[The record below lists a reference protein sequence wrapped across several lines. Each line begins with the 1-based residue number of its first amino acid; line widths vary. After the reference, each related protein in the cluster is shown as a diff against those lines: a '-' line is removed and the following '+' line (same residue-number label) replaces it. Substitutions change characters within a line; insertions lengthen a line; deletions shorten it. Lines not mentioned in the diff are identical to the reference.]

1 MFMPFVGEYS
11 HTLDA
16 KNRIFVPAKLR
27 EELGEHFYIT
37 RKMNKTC
44 LAVYSTA
51 EMDRICEQIN
61 QFPDSEVSE
70 IKEFL
75 FSKTIYATPDS
86 NGRIV
91 LPQPIL
97 DYAQIDKN
105 AVIIGAGNHLQIW
118 SDTLWAEQEAKRDM
132 SAIRT
137 KLASLGL

>member
-1 MFMPFVGEYS
+1 MPFVGEYS

-16 KNRIFVPAKLR
+16 KNRIFIPAKLR
-27 EELGEHFYIT
+27 EELGDHFYIT

-44 LAVYSTA
+44 LAVYSTS
-51 EMDRICEQIN
+51 EMDHICERIA

-91 LPQPIL
+91 LPQTIL
-97 DYAQIDKN
+97 DYAGIDKN
-105 AVIIGAGNHLQIW
+105 AIIVGAGNHLQIW
-118 SDTLWAEQEAKRDM
+118 SDILWAEEESKRDM
-132 SAIRT
+132 AAIRA